1 MSWEWAAAPNGA
13 SERREGYGVRLAS
26 RVADSSQAGGCGREP
41 EPRPSGGPWP
51 AVLGT
56 PVTGAALYSMA
67 AAARPPIPSEADVSP
82 GRQGSSSHTR
92 DIGIRGPARAAAGT
106 RAMKAVPVGIGDLE
120 LHRREL
126 TGYCQRIVGA
136 SEADD
141 AVQETMLRAWRAS
154 AGFDGRSSVRAWLY
168 QIAANTCLDLLRGRE
183 RRGRLGQRLQASAE
197 VSTVPASS
205 ADPAEFAA
213 TQDGVRRALAAVL
226 GQLPTRQRAALILCE
241 ILRWRSD
248 EAAQVLGTSAA
259 AVASSL
265 QRARVTLAR
274 QPGPRAP
281 GNVDAR
287 QLARYQDAFR
297 RYDIATLVGMI
308 RAEASQ
314 AAS

>member
-1 MSWEWAAAPNGA
+1 MPDTAELRDLN
-13 SERREGYGVRLAS
+13 
-26 RVADSSQAGGCGREP
+26 DFTT
-41 EPRPSGGPWP
+41 RPGP
-51 AVLGT
+51 
-56 PVTGAALYSMA
+56 ALYSMA
-67 AAARPPIPSEADVSP
+67 AAARPSIPSEAEVSP
-82 GRQGSSSHTR
+82 RRRGSSSQTR
-92 DIGIRGPARAAAGT
+92 HIGIRGPVRATADT
-106 RAMKAVPVGIGDLE
+106 RALKAASVAVDDLE

-154 AGFDGRSSVRAWLY
+154 ADFAGRSSVRAWLY

-197 VSTVPASS
+197 VPAVPASS

-226 GQLPTRQRAALILCE
+226 GQLPARQRAALILCE
-241 ILRWRSD
+241 VLRWRSD
-248 EAAQVLGTSAA
+248 EAAQVLGTTAA

-265 QRARVTLAR
+265 QRARATLAR
-274 QPGPRAP
+274 QSGLRDP
-281 GNVDAR
+281 GNVDAD

-308 RAEASQ
+308 RVEASQ

>member
-1 MSWEWAAAPNGA
+1 MPDTAELRDLNDFTTRAAAPV
-13 SERREGYGVRLAS
+13 GV
-26 RVADSSQAGGCGREP
+26 
-41 EPRPSGGPWP
+41 
-51 AVLGT
+51 
-56 PVTGAALYSMA
+56 
-67 AAARPPIPSEADVSP
+67 
-82 GRQGSSSHTR
+82 
-92 DIGIRGPARAAAGT
+92 
-106 RAMKAVPVGIGDLE
+106 GDLE

-154 AGFDGRSSVRAWLY
+154 ANFAGRSSVRAWLY
-168 QIAANTCLDLLRGRE
+168 QIAAHTCLDLLRGRE

-197 VSTVPASS
+197 VSTAPASS

-226 GQLPTRQRAALILCE
+226 
-241 ILRWRSD
+241 
-248 EAAQVLGTSAA
+248 AQVLGTSAA

-265 QRARVTLAR
+265 QRARATLAR
-274 QPGPRAP
+274 QSGLRDP
-281 GNVDAR
+281 GNVDAD

-297 RYDIATLVGMI
+297 RYDIATLVGII
-308 RAEASQ
+308 RVEASQ